1 MIGSV
6 TRFCFTDTSPENLK
20 VITNS
25 ELYKIEDFYK
35 YSHAK
40 DHVQFMHDWGSPSG
54 GYRLDVGLKNLGID
68 TMNFSFVARALGYDL
83 IDNECDAMGEDGC
96 EKDVPTSQ
104 FEVLNRGKLTVCSEN
119 IF

>member
-1 MIGSV
+1 
-6 TRFCFTDTSPENLK
+6 
-20 VITNS
+20 
-25 ELYKIEDFYK
+25 
-35 YSHAK
+35 
-40 DHVQFMHDWGSPSG
+40 MHDWSSLGR
-54 GYRLDVGLKNLGID
+54 YRLDVGLKNLGID

-96 EKDVPTSQ
+96 EKDVRASQ